1 MKTNSKSPVKI
12 LFVLTIVIIGLLVAI
27 VLLNNAKSSNQDPE
41 VTVFEEQPPIEGQP
55 ILGEESAPVTIVE
68 FGDFKCPACK
78 AWGETVFPQ
87 LINDYVDTG
96 KVKFSYINVLF
107 HGEESQTGSLAAE
120 AVLKQSPENY
130 WAFHKAIFDEQPT
143 TQSHDDLWLT
153 NEKVLEIASA
163 IPGID
168 VKQLQDS
175 LENQTEMNNVNTDNQ
190 LVSQYNIQLTP
201 TIMVN
206 NIMLE
211 DPFDYEKM
219 KSLIEQ
225 ELEGK

>member
-12 LFVLTIVIIGLLVAI
+12 LFVLTIVIIGILVAI

-55 ILGEESAPVTIVE
+55 LFGEESAPVTVVE

-78 AWGETVFPQ
+78 SWGETVFPQ

-107 HGEESQTGSLAAE
+107 HGEESQTGALAAE

-130 WAFHKAIFDEQPT
+130 WTFHKAIFDKQPPME
-143 TQSHDDLWLT
+143 SHDDLWLT

-163 IPGID
+163 IPEID

-175 LENQTEMNNVNTDNQ
+175 LENQTEMNEVSKDNQ
-190 LVSQYNIQLTP
+190 LVNDYNIELTP

-206 NIMLE
+206 DIMLE
-211 DPFDYEKM
+211 DPFDYEKI